1 MARIPVALW
10 FHKSNPAAPQVVLIG
25 EGDNVPQAL
34 LDAANSALGADAPEN
49 NRIAMHNPKVALFGH
64 GVMSELSLLTGVNRT
79 SRLRPT
85 TSEFDPLRTSAIR
98 GPTELERCA
107 GRYHT
112 NRRR

>member
-49 NRIAMHNPKVALFGH
+49 NRIAMHESGSGFSDTVG
-64 GVMSELSLLTGVNRT
+64 LTDDVGC
-79 SRLRPT
+79 
-85 TSEFDPLRTSAIR
+85 R
-98 GPTELERCA
+98 G
-107 GRYHT
+107 
-112 NRRR
+112 

>member
-49 NRIAMHNPKVALFGH
+49 NRIAMHESGSDRCCRK
-64 GVMSELSLLTGVNRT
+64 
-79 SRLRPT
+79 SRK
-85 TSEFDPLRTSAIR
+85 SKDPENLA
-98 GPTELERCA
+98 
-107 GRYHT
+107 
-112 NRRR
+112 NVDF